1 MIATG
6 VPYLFV
12 RFFVPMKASKQENKA
27 GIGSMKLLYS
37 IGLSDMVVVLC
48 HYTRMVHCLCI
59 IASSRRQF
67 AWIHP
72 TGARQFH
79 GCSYPSSFCF
89 GGQYRARLHLKLYQ
103 RLSKSWKNLR
113 LWFKLRSGQIE
124 WESLIQAHQALAME
138 MASIGNGLILPGDP
152 DWQEPPAGKDD
163 WEMVQFRPS
172 KVDVYRFEATNKG
185 VMLNPVSVKS
195 VIHGTTSQ

>member
-1 MIATG
+1 MLVSVIL
-6 VPYLFV
+6 LFWWPV
-12 RFFVPMKASKQENKA
+12 S
-27 GIGSMKLLYS
+27 
-37 IGLSDMVVVLC
+37 
-48 HYTRMVHCLCI
+48 
-59 IASSRRQF
+59 
-67 AWIHP
+67 
-72 TGARQFH
+72 
-79 GCSYPSSFCF
+79 
-89 GGQYRARLHLKLYQ
+89 ARLHLKLYQ

-172 KVDVYRFEATNKG
+172 EG
-185 VMLNPVSVKS
+185 
-195 VIHGTTSQ
+195 